1 MTTRRAARLAPIL
14 TALSIA
20 AVALSSDLARAA
32 VPRIPASRL
41 MPISDVREGMTGV
54 GYSVFQGTTI
64 DSFTV
69 TVLGVL
75 RGYRPGADLIMAR
88 AQSPVLDRTGIQA
101 GMSGSPVY
109 VNGKLIGAVSYTWAF
124 LKEPLAGI
132 TPIAEMLELLPGPGG
147 PPTDREDR
155 FGSLGAPVP
164 PPAEAAGARP
174 IATPLSLSGFT
185 PEAIRFLQPWLDERG
200 FVAVPGG
207 GQEAGGSCDSLAPG
221 SALAVSLIR
230 GDLSA
235 AAIGTVTYRDGDRVL
250 AFGHPFLSMG
260 WVEFPLTAAR
270 IQLIMPSA
278 QISNKVGSP
287 TVTCG
292 TLIADRS
299 VGVAGKMGAA
309 PDMIPVNVSIKG
321 SGGRSKRYRF
331 EVARGRYLTP
341 SLVSAAVVSS
351 ISEALFDTGVSTIRW
366 DLSYFM
372 NGGGRTIRA
381 GDRLITTSPLSGVGE
396 TVGQT
401 LTLLL
406 GDRFRPSRL
415 DSASVT
421 LQVEDGIDDAALI
434 GIRASPGIVAPGDWV
449 NLELTYRPTAKP
461 VVTRRTRIQ
470 VPVGTPEGEITVRV
484 CDGQETERWEV
495 GRAPERYQP
504 ETFEQL
510 AGLIEKNR
518 RLDHLYVQLYRA
530 AGGAV
535 VGGREISQAPA
546 SVLQVLGGAGKAG
559 ETAATKGATLAEEP
573 LAMDRI
579 VHGCESATIN
589 VAADRRR

>member
-1 MTTRRAARLAPIL
+1 MTTRRAARLASIL
-14 TALSIA
+14 AALSIA
-20 AVALSSDLARAA
+20 AVPLPSDVARAA
-32 VPRIPASRL
+32 APRIPANRL
-41 MPISDVREGMTGV
+41 MPVSEIREGMTGV
-54 GYSVFQGTTI
+54 GYTVFQGTAI

-69 TVLGVL
+69 TILGIL

-101 GMSGSPVY
+101 GMSGSPIY
-109 VNGKLIGAVSYTWAF
+109 VNGKLVGAVSYTWGF

-132 TPIAEMLELLPGPGG
+132 TPIEEMLSLLPGPGG
-147 PPTDREDR
+147 PPADREDR
-155 FGSLGAPVP
+155 FGALGAPVA

-185 PEAIRFLQPWLDERG
+185 PEAIRFLDPWLKERG

-207 GQEAGGSCDSLAPG
+207 GQEPGGSCDSLAPG
-221 SALAVSLIR
+221 SALGVSLIR

-260 WVEFPLTAAR
+260 WVEFPLTAAT
-270 IQLIMPSA
+270 IHLIMSST

-287 TVTCG
+287 TATCG

-299 VGVAGKMGAA
+299 VGIAGEIGAA
-309 PDMIPVNVSIKG
+309 PDMIPVTVAVEG
-321 SGGRSKRYRF
+321 TGGRKKHYRF

-341 SLVSAAVVSS
+341 ALVSSGVVSS
-351 ISEALFDTGVSTIRW
+351 ISEALYDTGVSTVRW
-366 DLSYFM
+366 DLAYYM
-372 NGGGRTIRA
+372 NGGKRTIRG
-381 GDRLITTSPLSGVGE
+381 GDRFITTSPLSGVGE

-401 LTLLL
+401 LTILL

-415 DSASVT
+415 DSAAVT
-421 LQVEDGIDDAALI
+421 LQVEDGVDDAALI
-434 GIRASPGIVAPGDWV
+434 GIRAYPATVAPGEWV
-449 NLELTYRPTAKP
+449 NVELTYRPTAKP
-461 VVTRRTRIQ
+461 VQTQRTRIQ
-470 VPVGTPEGEITVRV
+470 VPAGTPEGEITVRV

-510 AGLIEKNR
+510 ARLIEDNR

-535 VGGREISQAPA
+535 VGGREISQAPS
-546 SVLQVLGGAGKAG
+546 SVLQVLGGSGKSG
-559 ETAATKGATLAEEP
+559 ETAATKGATLAERS

-579 VHGCESATIN
+579 VHGCESATIT